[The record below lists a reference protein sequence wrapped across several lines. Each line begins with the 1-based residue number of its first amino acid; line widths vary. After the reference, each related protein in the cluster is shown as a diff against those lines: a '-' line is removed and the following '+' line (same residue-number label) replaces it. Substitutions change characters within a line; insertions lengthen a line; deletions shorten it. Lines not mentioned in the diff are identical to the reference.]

1 MMTRAAALSE
11 ANATDAATIAAVNA
25 SSNALDEAFTK
36 KDVATNKALM
46 TQDHLTV
53 TPYYDGPQTVDD
65 QLASRSG
72 STIGARPS
80 SARPT

>member
-53 TPYYDGPQTVDD
+53 TPYYDGPQRSTT
-65 QLASRSG
+65 SSPRSG

-80 SARPT
+80 SARPM